1 MSTEEISPFYR
12 DLQLSEVSEIKDE
25 SIVVISP
32 PPSSVQEHM
41 EESPIDFK
49 TMKPGARLCHAR
61 EQKSLSIQHV
71 ANRLYLD
78 VNILQSLEND
88 DYENLPST
96 IFVRGYLRNYA
107 KLLELPPESILEAY
121 DTMENPQLPPLTPQ
135 ITLPKTQKSTND
147 TWVRATTVAIVLGVI
162 GFVMVMGAW
171 RNFYSDLP
179 PVPPTPM
186 EISKVDEQI
195 ARPSPSPP
203 ISAGPNQLKETSPGG
218 STPPKVESSED
229 NPLKKSESNVSTM
242 TSGSNGTSTL
252 TTTPQSPT
260 SSSASNASNGVTSTE
275 TTPVVSE
282 KAVPEKN
289 PNALKI
295 IFAKETWLRITD
307 KEGKKLYD
315 GNAHKEVSVTGTP
328 PFNIKLGHSDG
339 VSVEYQGDKI
349 IVKEHPNFNAKKK
362 QLTLGTTSSPEG

>member
-25 SIVVISP
+25 SIVVINS
-32 PPSSVQEHM
+32 PPSSMQEHV
-41 EESPIDFK
+41 EENPIDFK

-121 DTMENPQLPPLTPQ
+121 DTMGKPQLPPLTPQ
-135 ITLPKTQKSTND
+135 ITIPKTQKSSND
-147 TWVRATTVAIVLGVI
+147 SWVRATTVAIILGMIGVI
-162 GFVMVMGAW
+162 MVMGAW

-195 ARPSPSPP
+195 IGPSPSPP
-203 ISAGPNQLKETSPGG
+203 ISTNPNQVKETTPLGGG
-218 STPPKVESSED
+218 STSPKIESSED
-229 NPLKKSESNVSTM
+229 NPPKKSEPNVATM
-242 TSGSNGTSTL
+242 VSGSHTTSTL
-252 TTTPQSPT
+252 TTNPQTPT
-260 SSSASNASNGVTSTE
+260 SPSSSGTTSTE
-275 TTPVVSE
+275 TPPPMVSE
-282 KAVPEKN
+282 KTVLEKN

-315 GNAHKEVSVTGTP
+315 GNARKEVSVTGTP

-339 VSVEYQGDKI
+339 VSAEYQGDKI
-349 IVKEHPNFNAKKK
+349 IVKEHPSFNAKKK
-362 QLTLGTTSSPEG
+362 QLTLGTTPSPEG